1 MNPLLTVGNV
11 LVLAAFACTAAGV
24 AIPDGRFP
32 LLVTAF
38 SLAVP
43 GVIMR
48 RVGVKLGRLM
58 GVHPSFVE
66 GGEHGTAVITRL
78 GDTGVTIN
86 NDPVVAFDLDVTI
99 GARKFSTTLKQ
110 RTPRVILGAI
120 TPGAVVNVAADPED
134 SDQVAIDWTQPPAAG
149 AAQPGPGLEAVS
161 EKVGE
166 PVVGIESAADLLRT
180 GRKGTAEVK
189 SAKDAGDVTDLGV
202 VPTDDAHPDDR
213 MYIFELEVKLPG
225 RSAYPVRIGHRVP
238 ERLYGHVGPGMIV
251 PVAVDRDDDQSVAI
265 DWTDIK

>member
-48 RVGVKLGRLM
+48 RVGVKLGRLV

-66 GGEHGTAVITRL
+66 GGEHGTAVITGL

-120 TPGAVVNVAADPED
+120 THGAVVNVAADPADPE
-134 SDQVAIDWTQPPAAG
+134 QVAIDWTQPPATG
-149 AAQPGPGLEAVS
+149 PTPGPGLEAVS
-161 EKVGE
+161 AKVGE
-166 PVVGIESAADLLRT
+166 PVTGIGSAAALLST

-202 VPTDDAHPDDR
+202 VPDDDAHPDDR
-213 MYIFELEVKLPG
+213 LYVFELEVKLPG
-225 RSAYPVRIGHRVP
+225 RSPYPVRIGHRVP

-251 PVAVDRDDDQSVAI
+251 PVAVDRDEDQSVAI
-265 DWTDIK
+265 DWTDVT